1 MATPTYRFAP
11 TSALSRRPA
20 RRAQPS
26 RAAAAPAPTPAP
38 APRPHAAPLGL
49 RVRPLAPATA
59 PGLWVRRPLL
69 TVGFNM
75 PVPNPR
81 NFQPWGYTL
90 PTHVRGAFIRTL
102 GGVLMRHGRA
112 RPCLRALHSF
122 CSAAP
127 APSRA
132 PFVPAPVGPQVVVHV
147 GGTKA
152 RARPLCRRL
161 IPARPWALRCLG
173 APLAA
178 QPSLAPQ
185 GRRLA
190 RPSRVPPQPRSQ
202 LGAGGELAPRFG
214 PQLPQAAHLA
224 TWDMLRD
231 QPRLAYGLKYCR
243 LSRRVRKILRNK
255 YRYSKYFFMVPPA
268 KRLLVTL
275 HL

>member
-1 MATPTYRFAP
+1 MATPPYRFALIP
-11 TSALSRRPA
+11 TPSQRPGRPGRQVRPA
-20 RRAQPS
+20 PVAQPA
-26 RAAAAPAPTPAP
+26 RVAPAPVPTPTPAR
-38 APRPHAAPLGL
+38 APRARAMPLGL
-49 RVRPLAPATA
+49 RVRLRAPATP

-127 APSRA
+127 VPRRV
-132 PFVPAPVGPQVVVHV
+132 PFTPVPMGTQVVARV
-147 GGTKA
+147 GGA
-152 RARPLCRRL
+152 QLRARSQCHRL
-161 IPARPWALRCLG
+161 IPARPWALRSFR

-178 QPSLAPQ
+178 QPGPAPKTKKQ
-185 GRRLA
+185 RQSPPA
-190 RPSRVPPQPRSQ
+190 RVRPQPRSR
-202 LGAGGELAPRFG
+202 LYAGGGLTPRFD

-224 TWDMLRD
+224 T
-231 QPRLAYGLKYCR
+231 
-243 LSRRVRKILRNK
+243 
-255 YRYSKYFFMVPPA
+255 
-268 KRLLVTL
+268 
-275 HL
+275 